1 MACWGKGFPRKRLW
15 SVNKHIVHVDELLM
29 EDKHHLGVLRRWF
42 FQTHLE
48 SDSVSHAVMSDSLW
62 YPWTIA
68 PGSFVHGILQ
78 ARILEWLAFF
88 FSKGS
93 FWTQG
98 SNLGLLH
105 CRQIL
110 YHLSH
115 QGSPIDLGDKSP
127 TTTPLSL
134 APLSHLLLP
143 DLEPGSQAPEGREGV
158 REDVREQAYPSFCTT
173 GVVWAGGGKKL
184 TPDWVL
190 KQTRLHFHS

>member
-1 MACWGKGFPRKRLW
+1 MELPEAGLSCPQKSPLVNMACWGKGFPRKRLW

-62 YPWTIA
+62 SPWTIA

-93 FWTQG
+93 FWPRDRTWVSCIAGRFFTIWATRVVQLIWG
-98 SNLGLLH
+98 TNHPPPLL
-105 CRQIL
+105 
-110 YHLSH
+110 
-115 QGSPIDLGDKSP
+115 
-127 TTTPLSL
+127 
-134 APLSHLLLP
+134 
-143 DLEPGSQAPEGREGV
+143 
-158 REDVREQAYPSFCTT
+158 
-173 GVVWAGGGKKL
+173 
-184 TPDWVL
+184 
-190 KQTRLHFHS
+190 